1 MEESKTK
8 LSLDDFKELIQSKEE
23 VKEDNKLLN
32 INEIPQQHKII
43 DEDTIDWSPW
53 FKAIYGR

>member
-8 LSLDDFKELIQSKEE
+8 LSLDDFKELMQSKSNTQQ
-23 VKEDNKLLN
+23 DDKLLN
-32 INEIPQQHKII
+32 INEIHQQHHIV